1 MIRYKVN
8 ELINKVLSNYN
19 ENLIVLNKYESS
31 LTLSLTLTTHDSTIV
46 KIMARN

>member
-8 ELINKVLSNYN
+8 ELINKILSNYN

-31 LTLSLTLTTHDSTIV
+31 LTLSTTHDSTIV

>member
-8 ELINKVLSNYN
+8 ELINKILGNYN
-19 ENLIVLNKYESS
+19 KNLIVLNKYKSS
-31 LTLSLTLTTHDSTIV
+31 LTLSTTHDSTIV